1 VLEES
6 RARIEA
12 LRAQRAS
19 APPPEEA
26 DGGGKSKKKRKKGA
40 AGEDM
45 GDFYVDDAQPIE
57 RLPKS
62 KKSEESQKVSCARL
76 LTNPICVCVCVCVLI
91 TTVQQAASRGLE
103 HQAGQRNLVSVA
115 LFVTIEVLVPACLIA
130 QPLPAPLCGDA
141 YWLSPVSEV
150 PWLQLPLPLAGLPV
164 PTCVWRVVGNL
175 QPMPC
180 NAWQY
185 LYRLCSACYAWNI

>member
-62 KKSEESQKVSCARL
+62 KKSEESQKVSCASL
-76 LTNPICVCVCVCVLI
+76 PTNPISVCVCVC
-91 TTVQQAASRGLE
+91 
-103 HQAGQRNLVSVA
+103 
-115 LFVTIEVLVPACLIA
+115 
-130 QPLPAPLCGDA
+130 
-141 YWLSPVSEV
+141 
-150 PWLQLPLPLAGLPV
+150 
-164 PTCVWRVVGNL
+164 
-175 QPMPC
+175 
-180 NAWQY
+180 
-185 LYRLCSACYAWNI
+185 